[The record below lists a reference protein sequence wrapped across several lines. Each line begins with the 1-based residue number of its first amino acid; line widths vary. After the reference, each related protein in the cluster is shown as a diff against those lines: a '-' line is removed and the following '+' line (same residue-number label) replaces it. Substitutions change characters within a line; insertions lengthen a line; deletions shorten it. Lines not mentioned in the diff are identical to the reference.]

1 MSEFKDV
8 DEAREFFQ
16 GDVFAGKNGIV
27 IDELSEDGCVCSM
40 EIGKDHKN
48 AAGAVMGGAIFTLAD
63 FACAVAANN
72 IHRITVIQNVSI
84 NFLSVAKEG
93 RLLARTECIK
103 DGKKSC
109 VYNVDVTDD
118 GGRRIAQ
125 YTATGFKL

>member
-48 AAGAVMGGAIFTLAD
+48 AAGAVMGTVGFHSGGGC
-63 FACAVAANN
+63 FAQFFNMRPCG
-72 IHRITVIQNVSI
+72 I
-84 NFLSVAKEG
+84 
-93 RLLARTECIK
+93 
-103 DGKKSC
+103 
-109 VYNVDVTDD
+109 VTDMLD
-118 GGRRIAQ
+118 EHIRPLAHDAALDENRHAVDAGNTR
-125 YTATGFKL
+125 TVTGIPLDECGVNLSFFERHRPLLP